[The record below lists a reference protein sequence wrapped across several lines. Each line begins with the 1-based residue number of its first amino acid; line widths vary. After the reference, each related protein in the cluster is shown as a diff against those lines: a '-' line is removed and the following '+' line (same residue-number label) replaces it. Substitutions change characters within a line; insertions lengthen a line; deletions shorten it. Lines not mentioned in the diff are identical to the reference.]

1 MKISRERLKQI
12 IKEELEA
19 LNEYHER
26 GHTTEPLKQPKKKKK
41 PELGSGE
48 VATDV
53 RRRDGGTMTLAQ
65 RQAMDQRPKTQA
77 ARAAAA
83 ADLKKQGGEIYQGLK
98 NIFTGQTGA
107 RASDVGM
114 ASYDTSQPDQS
125 TADIAPFVDPEIGD
139 VPGRSA
145 TQTTF
150 DPEREYAKQ
159 TPTDPKKQ
167 KVAKTTRRRSG
178 GGGNLAAA
186 KKEMRAAR
194 AAMKQELKDKGVS
207 SVYDLK
213 KSNSARRR
221 FARAYTA
228 LKRAKAGGGGSSRR
242 MMAKSATPAAAEAPK
257 TVAQAR
263 AQSPKSVA
271 PLRPDEPKAGSGD
284 QAGYD
289 QEIERQRQTKE
300 IEARRRAAARK
311 KKRQDLL
318 TSLSPGDLKR
328 FYKARRERAVDLQ
341 FSGLSPERSKKI
353 AAKQALDALERAGS
367 GGFATALF
375 DTPLY
380 GADAGG
386 SGKKQPAGS
395 ERMVAKK
402 KKRRDSKTRTPA
414 QQRRRDK
421 FLKKVGASGMNE
433 ATKKGKL
440 KQIIKEELSAVLN
453 ETEAPESYIATI
465 ATYLMKTEE
474 TLATVEQAEEIVRKM
489 SDDEIA
495 KLYPKAQNYFSKQ
508 GGGSP

>member
-19 LNEYHER
+19 LALNEVKVYNP
-26 GHTTEPLKQPKKKKK
+26 TTGKFEDDEPP
-41 PELGSGE
+41 PIGSGE
-48 VATDV
+48 VATG
-53 RRRDGGTMTLAQ
+53 RLGPEATPSARTGPETMTAAERDAL
-65 RQAMDQRPKTQA
+65 DQRPKTRA
-77 ARAAAA
+77 ARAKARA
-83 ADLKKQGGEIYQGLK
+83 GLK
-98 NIFTGQTGA
+98 QSLLGKTGT

-114 ASYDTSQPDQS
+114 ADYDTGQPDASGVVQTS
-125 TADIAPFVDPEIGD
+125 QAVSGIDVDLPDSKYAGAIAAADMGGKV
-139 VPGRSA
+139 V
-145 TQTTF
+145 
-150 DPEREYAKQ
+150 
-159 TPTDPKKQ
+159 DPKKQ

-194 AAMKQELKDKGVS
+194 AEMKQELKNKGVS
-207 SVYDLK
+207 SVYDLDK
-213 KSNSARRR
+213 TNSARQR

-242 MMAKSATPAAAEAPK
+242 MMAKAEAPK

-328 FYKARRERAVDLQ
+328 FYRARRERAVDLE
-341 FSGLSPERSKKI
+341 FSGLSPERAKKI

-380 GADAGG
+380 GDADAGG

-395 ERMVAKK
+395 ERMVAKGK
-402 KKRRDSKTRTPA
+402 KSSRKELQKQLADIRKKLKSKKITPTKRRILKSRE
-414 QQRRRDK
+414 RRIANK
-421 FLKKVGASGMNE
+421 LTSMGTVASP
-433 ATKKGKL
+433 
-440 KQIIKEELSAVLN
+440 ELS
-453 ETEAPESYIATI
+453 
-465 ATYLMKTEE
+465 
-474 TLATVEQAEEIVRKM
+474 
-489 SDDEIA
+489 DD
-495 KLYPKAQNYFSKQ
+495 
-508 GGGSP
+508 

>member
-26 GHTTEPLKQPKKKKK
+26 GHTTEPLEQPKKKKK

-65 RQAMDQRPKTQA
+65 RQAMDQRLKDQRLKTKA
-77 ARAAAA
+77 A
-83 ADLKKQGGEIYQGLK
+83 G
-98 NIFTGQTGA
+98 
-107 RASDVGM
+107 ASDVGM

-207 SVYDLK
+207 SVYDLDK
-213 KSNSARRR
+213 TNSARRR

-328 FYKARRERAVDLQ
+328 FYRARRDRAVDLE
-341 FSGLSPERSKKI
+341 FSGLSPERAKKI

-367 GGFATALF
+367 GGFATALY

-395 ERMVAKK
+395 ERMVAKGK
-402 KKRRDSKTRTPA
+402 GKDSKEPGKAARLRKQLAKVRQQLKTAKGTKRTI
-414 QQRRRDK
+414 
-421 FLKKVGASGMNE
+421 LKDRERLLKNRLAPFPKRTASP
-433 ATKKGKL
+433 
-440 KQIIKEELSAVLN
+440 ELL
-453 ETEAPESYIATI
+453 
-465 ATYLMKTEE
+465 
-474 TLATVEQAEEIVRKM
+474 
-489 SDDEIA
+489 SDD
-495 KLYPKAQNYFSKQ
+495 
-508 GGGSP
+508 